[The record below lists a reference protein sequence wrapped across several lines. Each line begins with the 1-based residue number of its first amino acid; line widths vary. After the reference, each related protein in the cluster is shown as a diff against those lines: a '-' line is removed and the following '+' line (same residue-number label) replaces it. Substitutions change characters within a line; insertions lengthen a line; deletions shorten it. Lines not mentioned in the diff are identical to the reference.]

1 MDAFIITDEGV
12 DFMPAT
18 SLSRRAFAAGSLAAP
33 FIARSARAEALTP
46 ITLDLDW
53 TPWGAHA
60 AFHLARA
67 KGWYQSA
74 GLDVKINDGNGS
86 NQTIEIVGNNT
97 NVDFGHAALSSM
109 MVARSKGLPLM
120 ATACYA
126 RRSDIGVI
134 VPANSGITAIK
145 DLRGKRIGYTA
156 ASLESLF
163 IGNFLSAGG
172 LSRTDVTLV
181 NLNGGAKLAAYL
193 SGQLDGAFDSIPF
206 LVPAVAAKRA
216 SRGIPLS
223 DAGLQLPSYGLFAHK
238 ANIAAKKGAYAQF
251 VSVSNGAWAYI
262 MNGHQQE
269 AVAAIRQERPHAS
282 LSNNVLLNQ
291 IESFTT
297 FFETPSSQTLP
308 IGIIS
313 QTDWTA
319 AVKTMQRVDLV
330 NAQLTAS
337 DYYTNKLFSL
347 ALYNKISRA
356 TS

>member
-1 MDAFIITDEGV
+1 MSVVSIT
-12 DFMPAT
+12 
-18 SLSRRAFAAGSLAAP
+18 RRALTAGLIAAP
-33 FIARSARAEALTP
+33 FIGKFAQAASMTP

-60 AFHLARA
+60 AFHLAHA

-86 NQTIEIVGNNT
+86 NQTIEIVGNNRD
-97 NVDFGHAALSSM
+97 VDFGHAALSSM
-109 MVARSKGLPLM
+109 MVAGSKGLPLI

-134 VPANSGITAIK
+134 VPVNSGITAIK
-145 DLRGKRIGYTA
+145 ELRGKRIGYTA

-163 IGNFLSAGG
+163 IGDFLRAGG
-172 LSRTDVTLV
+172 LSRTDVTLI

-223 DAGLQLPSYGLFAHK
+223 DAGLQLPSYGLFANK
-238 ANIAAKKGAYAQF
+238 ENIAKKKAAYTQF

-262 MNGHQQE
+262 MNSHEEQG
-269 AVAAIRQERPHAS
+269 AAAIRHARPHAS
-282 LSNNVLLNQ
+282 LSDTVILDQ
-291 IESFTT
+291 VKSFIT
-297 FFETPSSQTLP
+297 FFQTSASASLP
-308 IGIIS
+308 IGVMAPA
-313 QTDWTA
+313 DWNA
-319 AVKTMQRVDLV
+319 SVSTMQKASLL
-330 NAQLTAS
+330 NKQLAAAN
-337 DYYTNKLFSL
+337 YYTNSLFSL
-347 ALYNKISRA
+347 PSYNKIAQAS
-356 TS
+356 